1 MGHLFSG
8 QLILQLAT
16 TVSQLV
22 SKGTYGVKL
31 IENYDDLSI
40 GMAVF
45 RKGVSKWEHVGYY
58 IGKTEQYGQTII
70 EARDEQSGV
79 IYSSLIGSS
88 FTHYGELTGIEY
100 R

>member
-1 MGHLFSG
+1 MLSHYHSDNGAG
-8 QLILQLAT
+8 IQA
-16 TVSQLV
+16 VSQLV

-58 IGKTEQYGQTII
+58 IGKTEQYGHTII